1 METCNLVRLFGGA
14 SAIAAFFEFRM
25 NSRRCVC
32 VCVSV
37 SMCVCVC
44 VCESECVGTILLTW
58 GPNAAIKRAPRTAA
72 PVVWKDR
79 IVRGCSI
86 LLVAAQHPFSL
97 FRASWTASRLR
108 REPVRECFVCLS
120 VCVCVRVHVCVHECV
135 RVCACVCVC
144 VWLCAH
150 MLQEQT
156 AKHKKGRVTIPKN
169 PGEESLFKWGIWQK
183 AGGKTLTSFEIK
195 TTVHRRYTHT
205 QNQAHTHT
213 ERNSRYSV
221 PNWLIFLN

>member
-135 RVCACVCVC
+135 RVCACVCDYVRTC
-144 VWLCAH
+144 CRNRLPNI
-150 MLQEQT
+150 
-156 AKHKKGRVTIPKN
+156 KR
-169 PGEESLFKWGIWQK
+169 EESLFQRIPEK
-183 AGGKTLTSFEIK
+183 S
-195 TTVHRRYTHT
+195 HY
-205 QNQAHTHT
+205 
-213 ERNSRYSV
+213 
-221 PNWLIFLN
+221 LNEAFDKRQEEKP